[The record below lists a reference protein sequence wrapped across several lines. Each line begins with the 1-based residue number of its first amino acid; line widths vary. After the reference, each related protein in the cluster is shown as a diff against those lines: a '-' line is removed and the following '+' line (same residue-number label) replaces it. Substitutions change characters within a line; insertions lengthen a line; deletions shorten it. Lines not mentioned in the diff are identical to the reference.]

1 MPAGTPQLRLAQ
13 DHAASGLPGRPG
25 LGGDHGQMP
34 LRVSVTA
41 RPGPLPAAGCSV
53 VNPGPA
59 AHEAGWDRDAATV
72 ALPGHRPLTRTE
84 PPFRVSA
91 PLTVGPR
98 GTGTSTFK
106 LGQVRWQGTLVP
118 SGSCLPR
125 SKAPCYRRG
134 SQDGA
139 RWQVST
145 REVTWNFCPGT
156 TGSGCPGT
164 TAPSPSFLTR
174 NLGFL
179 IRIRLGLDPNPTP
192 TGIRSS

>member
-1 MPAGTPQLRLAQ
+1 VPVPEVASASGDPATQAGARPRRIRLAGP
-13 DHAASGLPGRPG
+13 AG
-25 LGGDHGQMP
+25 LGGAHGQMP

-118 SGSCLPR
+118 SCLPR

-145 REVTWNFCPGT
+145 REVTWNF
-156 TGSGCPGT
+156 
-164 TAPSPSFLTR
+164 
-174 NLGFL
+174 
-179 IRIRLGLDPNPTP
+179 
-192 TGIRSS
+192 